1 MELGISMFADLAE
14 DGNGKKQPAQQRL
27 QELIEE
33 IKLADE
39 TGLDAFG
46 IGEHHRPDYA
56 VSSPQIILA
65 AAATVTKKIKLGSAV
80 TVLSSSDP
88 VKIYQDFATVD
99 LLSNGRAEITA
110 GRGSFIESFPLFG
123 YELKDYNALFEEK
136 LELLLKIN
144 AQESL
149 SWKGRFRAEL
159 KEQQVLPRAVHAQL
173 PVWIAVGGT
182 PESVQRAA
190 RLGLPLVIAILGGNP
205 AQFSAYFQYYREEYV
220 NHGHDPA
227 NMQLGVH
234 VHSFTGETD
243 KIADTYFPYY
253 AAQMSRIGKER
264 GWPVYSRAQY
274 ESGRGKD
281 GALFVGDPSA
291 LVDKIL
297 ALQEMFGLTRFMAHM
312 DVGGPPHTALMRSIE
327 LFGTKVAPEVRKA
340 LSKKG

>member
-14 DGNGKKQPAQQRL
+14 DSNGKKQPAQQRL
-27 QELIEE
+27 QELMEE

-65 AAATVTKKIKLGSAV
+65 AAATITKQIKLGSAV
-80 TVLSSSDP
+80 TVLSSADP

-99 LLSNGRAEITA
+99 LLSNGRAEVTA

-123 YELKDYNALFEEK
+123 YDLKDYGALFEEK

-144 AQESL
+144 AQETVT
-149 SWKGRFRAEL
+149 WKGKFRAEL
-159 KEQQVLPRAVHAQL
+159 KEQQVLPRTFREKL

-190 RLGLPLVIAILGGNP
+190 RLGLPLVIAILGGDP
-205 AQFSAYFQYYREEYV
+205 AQFASYYRYYREEYLRQ
-220 NHGHDPA
+220 GHDPA
-227 NMQLGVH
+227 TMQLGLH
-234 VHSFTGETD
+234 VHSFVGDTD
-243 KIADTYFPYY
+243 SIADTHFPYY
-253 AAQMSRIGKER
+253 SAQMSRIGKER
-264 GWPVYSRAQY
+264 GWASYSRAQY
-274 ESGRGKD
+274 EAGRGKN
-281 GALFVGDPSA
+281 GALFVGDPAA

-297 ALQEMFGLTRFMAHM
+297 AVQELFGLTRFMAHM
-312 DVGGPPHTALMRSIE
+312 DVGGPPHKELMRSIE

-340 LSKKG
+340 LKKG